1 MGLSSPY
8 SICPSLLKY
17 QMKKFWLMA
26 SVLFEQLLSV
36 PYATVC
42 LCSLYT
48 EQFIT
53 YFDLQTFF
61 FKFNTFQPLKLIFRD
76 FSLSAYLVYNLG
88 MFANLELRSS
98 RTKLITRNLKNFK
111 DFSPDTEVIE

>member
-53 YFDLQTFF
+53 YFDLDFF
-61 FKFNTFQPLKLIFRD
+61 L
-76 FSLSAYLVYNLG
+76 
-88 MFANLELRSS
+88 
-98 RTKLITRNLKNFK
+98 
-111 DFSPDTEVIE
+111 